1 VARKPDPLRQQI
13 KLLESAVKADRA
25 ERRVTEGPLRKARS
39 VLRDRLRKLKGN
51 LTKAEASRKRMLSP
65 FWIASEDS
73 ARIVHG
79 KQWHDNAASIARF
92 KAEIA
97 STELDLELFAS
108 QHPELT

>member
-1 VARKPDPLRQQI
+1 MPRPRNPLVAQIHALEQHLKDERK
-13 KLLESAVKADRA
+13 

-51 LTKAEASRKRMLSP
+51 LTNAEASRKRMLSP